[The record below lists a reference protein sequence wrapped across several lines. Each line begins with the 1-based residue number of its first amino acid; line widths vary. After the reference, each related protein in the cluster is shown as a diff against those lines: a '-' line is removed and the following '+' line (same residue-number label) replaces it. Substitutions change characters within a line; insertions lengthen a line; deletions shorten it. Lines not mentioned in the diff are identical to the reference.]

1 VRFSKI
7 CWRQV
12 GPLIRGPVGS
22 KVELEILSPGATQIR
37 KVVLTRQKI
46 LQAGPAPLEPRQVK
60 SIRDTLSDGAQ
71 KAVKH
76 LQKMAQAAAETMQVK
91 EEDDGYDP
99 EAVEIVNRMQ
109 ISAPFNYR
117 VRFSCHWFEIRICS
131 EDALAI
137 STLCM

>member
-1 VRFSKI
+1 MLSIFVHQSSAVCSACFLLKNF
-7 CWRQV
+7 RQV
-12 GPLIRGPVGS
+12 GPLIRGPIGS
-22 KVELEILSPGATQIR
+22 KVELEILSPGAQQIR

-76 LQKMAQAAAETMQVK
+76 LQKMAPAMQVK
-91 EEDDGYDP
+91 EEDEGYDP
-99 EAVEIVNRMQ
+99 EAEEIVNRME

-117 VRFSCHWFEIRICS
+117 V
-131 EDALAI
+131 
-137 STLCM
+137 STNFLDLLSSVRSD